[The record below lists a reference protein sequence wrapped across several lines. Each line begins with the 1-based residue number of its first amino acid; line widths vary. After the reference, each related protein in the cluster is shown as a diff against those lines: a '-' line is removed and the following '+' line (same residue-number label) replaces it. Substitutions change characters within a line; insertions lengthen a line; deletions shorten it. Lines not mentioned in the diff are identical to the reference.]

1 MQQCV
6 ELGRVSLIRGTNTD
20 AIRKGIAVYEQMST
34 DRQRIS
40 ELEAEVELV
49 HKGYEELQDR
59 ANSLIR
65 QRDKYAAALQQWRWY
80 ALMMT
85 ALLVG
90 CFIGRI
96 AGEAWG
102 GK

>member
-1 MQQCV
+1 MQQCA

-40 ELEAEVELV
+40 ELEAEVELA
-49 HKGYEELQDR
+49 HKGYEELQDLT
-59 ANSLIR
+59 NSLIR
-65 QRDKYAAALQQWRWY
+65 QRDKYAAALQQWRWF
-80 ALMMT
+80 ALMVT

-90 CFIGRI
+90 CFIGWL